1 MTEPAWLCVS
11 NLRKRFGSR
20 TVLDDLSFEIGQG
33 KTLAV
38 IGSSGCGKTTLL
50 RVLAGLG
57 REDEG
62 RILVNGY
69 AVESRPARDRQT
81 LYLYQEPLLFPHLD
95 VFENVAFGLRLRG
108 VAEGLLRQ
116 SVAAL
121 LAELELEGYER
132 RAVETL
138 SGGQR
143 QRVAFGR
150 ALIVQP
156 ALLLLD
162 EPFSSLDPDTRSA
175 MQLLFKRV
183 AHEHRMTAVFV
194 THDLKEAL
202 RMGDE
207 FGLLDGGRLRHYPD
221 RAAFCADPASGVA
234 RERQFWQTLME
245 PGPC

>member
-1 MTEPAWLCVS
+1 MTESAWLRVS
-11 NLRKRFGSR
+11 GLRKSFGSR
-20 TVLDDLSFEIGQG
+20 AVLDDVGFEIGQG
-33 KTLAV
+33 RTLAV

-50 RVLAGLG
+50 RVLAGLE

-62 RILVNGY
+62 RILVNGR
-69 AVESRPARDRQT
+69 AVQSQAARDRQT

-95 VFENVAFGLRLRG
+95 VFENIAFGLRLRG
-108 VAEGLLRQ
+108 QAELQIRQ
-116 SVAAL
+116 AVAAL
-121 LAELELEGYER
+121 LVELELEGYER

-162 EPFSSLDPDTRSA
+162 EPFGSLDPDTRST

-207 FGLLDGGRLRHYPD
+207 FGLLDAGRLRHFPD
-221 RAAFCADPASGVA
+221 RGAFCAEPASGVA
-234 RERQFWQTLME
+234 RERAFWQIL
-245 PGPC
+245 

>member
-1 MTEPAWLCVS
+1 MTESPWLRVS
-11 NLRKRFGSR
+11 GLRKNFGAR
-20 TVLDDLSFEIGQG
+20 TVLDELSFEIAQG
-33 KTLAV
+33 HTLAV
-38 IGSSGCGKTTLL
+38 IGASGCGKTTLL
-50 RVLAGLG
+50 RVLAGLERQSGGHIRVGG
-57 REDEG
+57 R
-62 RILVNGY
+62 
-69 AVESRPARDRQT
+69 AVESLAPQSRQT

-95 VFENVAFGLRLRG
+95 VFENIAFGLRLRG
-108 VAEGLLRQ
+108 LRDAPIRQ
-116 SVAAL
+116 SVTAL
-121 LAELELEGYER
+121 LAELELEGYEH

-183 AHEHRMTAVFV
+183 AQEHRITALFV

-202 RMGDE
+202 RMGDT
-207 FGLLDGGRLRHYPD
+207 FALLEAGRLWQFAD

-234 RERQFWQTLME
+234 RERAFWHALTE
-245 PGPC
+245 PP